1 MYQLKR
7 HAGVDYVECGF
18 IELKFDGGGDAVTG
32 MRFQG
37 YGAVFGNVDGGG
49 DLIEPGAFSQ
59 FLADVKNG
67 QQYWPAMLSQHGGM
81 GLTAE
86 DMTPVGIWHNLAE
99 DGKGLLSDG
108 EFADTARGTELYKLA
123 KMSPRPAL
131 NGLSIGYVAK
141 ESIPR
146 SRPEDPRRRLKRI
159 DLIEISPVTFPMN
172 RKARIESVKGGLSIT
187 AAEVALR
194 DAGFSRREA
203 KAILADGFKGLTAGP
218 RDAGGLGDIAAL
230 LQRNIDALG

>member
-7 HAGVDYVECGF
+7 HAGVDYVECGLL
-18 IELKFDGGGDAVTG
+18 ELKFDGGGDAVTG

-49 DLIEPGAFSQ
+49 DLIEPGAFAQ
-59 FLADVKNG
+59 FLADVKSG
-67 QQYWPAMLSQHGGM
+67 QQHWPAMLSQHGGM

-131 NGLSIGYVAK
+131 NGLSIGYIAK
-141 ESIPR
+141 EAVPR
-146 SRPEDPRRRLKRI
+146 SKPEDPRRRLKRI

-172 RKARIESVKGGLSIT
+172 RKARIEAVKGGLSIT
-187 AAEVALR
+187 AAEIALR

-203 KAILADGFKGLTAGP
+203 KAILADGFKGLSASQ
-218 RDAGGLGDIAAL
+218 RDAGGLADIAAAL
-230 LQRNIDALG
+230 RRNLDAMS

>member
-7 HAGVDYVECGF
+7 GAGVDYVECGL
-18 IELKFDGGGDAVTG
+18 IEMKFDGGGDAVTG

-49 DLIEPGAFSQ
+49 DVIEPGAFGAY
-59 FLADVKNG
+59 LADVEGGK
-67 QQYWPAMLSQHGGM
+67 QYWPAMLSQHGGI

-86 DMTPVGIWHNLAE
+86 DMTPVGVWHSLAE
-99 DGKGLLSDG
+99 DGKGLLTEG
-108 EFADTARGTELYKLA
+108 EFAETARGTELYKLA
-123 KMSPRPAL
+123 KMKPRPAI
-131 NGLSIGYVAK
+131 NGLSIGYIAK
-141 ESIPR
+141 EVEHR

-172 RKARIESVKGGLSIT
+172 RKARIESVKSGLSIT
-187 AAEVALR
+187 SAEAALR

-203 KAILADGFKGLTAGP
+203 KAIVAGGFKALSSQ
-218 RDAGGLGDIAAL
+218 RDVGGLGGLAAFARQLRQDI
-230 LQRNIDALG
+230 